1 MSALCQ
7 KCFEGPPD
15 ECACTAAT
23 RPWEPPSRDLS
34 RKPLV
39 VWDDRSWAT
48 GTRLDR

>member
-15 ECACTAAT
+15 ECACTATT

-34 RKPLV
+34 RKPRG
-39 VWDDRSWAT
+39 VWDDPSRAIRM
-48 GTRLDR
+48 RLDR